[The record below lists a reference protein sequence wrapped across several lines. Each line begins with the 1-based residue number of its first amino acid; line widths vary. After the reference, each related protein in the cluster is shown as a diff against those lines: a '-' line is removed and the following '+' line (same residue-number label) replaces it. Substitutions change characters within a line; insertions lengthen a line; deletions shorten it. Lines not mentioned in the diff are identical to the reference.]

1 MPHAVLSRRTLL
13 TAAGLV
19 APALLAGGRRAAAQ
33 ALQDVVFLTPFGQ
46 LPGYAPDYVGVSDG
60 IFEKNGIKVRIVG
73 GNGSAAAIQQVV
85 SGQALIA
92 RTGGIDVVRAVSGV
106 NAPVRAV
113 GTIAHTTTFKVISS
127 ADAPIKGP
135 ADLEGKTV
143 GIVSAG
149 GGTENYLDIM
159 LAHVGARRD
168 TVKRQVVGNSPGAF
182 EMVKLKRLDAFIADT
197 GVVLQLRARKE
208 PVFVLD
214 IDPFASVPGQVYVA
228 SEDGIARHG
237 DALLAYLRGIRTAM
251 QAIAADTSGAMTLK
265 AMQPFNLADLRD
277 PDTAMSAVRAEQVL
291 WQARGT
297 ENLVK
302 IIPSAW
308 QTGWQEMVGAGLATA
323 GDPSRAY
330 TTAFSDKL

>member
-1 MPHAVLSRRTLL
+1 MPHAALSRRTLL
-13 TAAGLV
+13 TASGLAAAGL
-19 APALLAGGRRAAAQ
+19 LARGQAAAGQ
-33 ALQDVVFLTPFGQ
+33 DLQDVVYLTPFGQ
-46 LPGYAPDYVGVSDG
+46 LPGYAPDYVGVSNG
-60 IFEKNGIKVRIVG
+60 IFEKNGIRVRIVG

-106 NAPVRAV
+106 GAPVRAV

-127 ADAPIKGP
+127 ADAPIRAP

-159 LAHVGARRD
+159 LARVGAKRAS
-168 TVKRQVVGNSPGAF
+168 VKRQVVGNSPGSF

-197 GVVLQLRARKE
+197 GVALQLRARNE

-214 IDPFASVPGQVYVA
+214 IDPFASIPGQVYVA
-228 SEDGIARHG
+228 SEEGIARHA
-237 DALLAYLRGIRTAM
+237 DALLAYLRGVSTAM

-277 PDTAMSAVRAEQVL
+277 PVAAMNGVRAEQLL
-291 WQARGT
+291 WEARGK
-297 ENLVK
+297 ESLVK

-308 QTGWQEMVGAGLATA
+308 QSGWQEMEAAGLATA

-330 TTAFSDKL
+330 TTAFSDRL